1 MRVGE
6 DLRQLDALGEHYRLA
21 QGLPHRVIGQREPG
35 GERQDDQ
42 PGKQRSAAGEA
53 QQSDAQS
60 ERRGVE
66 EQRHGAGP
74 ARARDVPRH
83 QPGERGEREPGVEM
97 QQRKRLDQNH
107 GERM

>member
-42 PGKQRSAAGEA
+42 PGKQRPTGGQA

-60 ERRGVE
+60 EWRRVE
-66 EQRHGAGP
+66 EQRNGAGP
-74 ARARDVPRH
+74 ARARDVPRQ
-83 QPGERGEREPGVEM
+83 QPGERGERETGAEM
-97 QQRKRLDQNH
+97 QQR
-107 GERM
+107 